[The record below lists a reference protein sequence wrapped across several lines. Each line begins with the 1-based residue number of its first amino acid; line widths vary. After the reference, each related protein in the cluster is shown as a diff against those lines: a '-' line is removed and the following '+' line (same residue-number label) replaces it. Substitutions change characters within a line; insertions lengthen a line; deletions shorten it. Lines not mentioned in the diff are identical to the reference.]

1 MRRLQRPTRAQG
13 ARHQARRG
21 LARSAAAGDFPIGA
35 PRGRK
40 TAAMAA
46 EATVAEGLS
55 ESAHARE
62 RGAKSAAAA
71 GADIAEGISHPTV
84 NFVP

>member
-1 MRRLQRPTRAQG
+1 
-13 ARHQARRG
+13 
-21 LARSAAAGDFPIGA
+21 
-35 PRGRK
+35 
-40 TAAMAA
+40 MAA